1 MGVAV
6 SDTLA
11 IHTMQC
17 SSWIQLHAG
26 LAPPDP

>member
-11 IHTMQC
+11 THHAVLKLD
-17 SSWIQLHAG
+17 SVAYAG

>member
-1 MGVAV
+1 MGGAV

-11 IHTMQC
+11 THHAV
-17 SSWIQLHAG
+17 LKLDPVAYAG